1 LRRSRVPVE
10 EKSREA
16 RKDVNFVKESQKES
30 QRGVM
35 ILAVKVSSIYI
46 ALIREAGY
54 LPLGG
59 SRSVPLLPNEM
70 NCLPLLSLEI
80 KWVRMESKFQ
90 VTGLQQT
97 DI

>member
-1 LRRSRVPVE
+1 
-10 EKSREA
+10 
-16 RKDVNFVKESQKES
+16 
-30 QRGVM
+30 M
-35 ILAVKVSSIYI
+35 IIAAKVSSIYI

-54 LPLGG
+54 IPFGG

-70 NCLPLLSLEI
+70 SCLPLLSLEI
-80 KWVRMESKFQ
+80 KWIQMESKFQ